1 MAVVER
7 TFVID
12 EELAVALD
20 KICGLDKQS
29 EYVNRL
35 FALLIE
41 QKNREAIENIIW
53 HFDDSTPKQGEKT
66 GMELLRQL
74 RDTHYHV

>member
-35 FALLIE
+35 FVSLIE

-66 GMELLRQL
+66 GTELLRQL